1 MPIYYYI
8 SELWP
13 LLLIIFRVFNGFHRL
28 TEWQKDLL
36 IIVFENKSFAEN
48 YLIIAMERI

>member
-1 MPIYYYI
+1 MIIYYYI